1 MLSPCFFQARP
12 DCNPIGNP
20 ERPCYCFRA
29 HCLPHLIW
37 RTILC
42 LTLLLVSAIARAQ
55 DDITAVPNRPTV
67 STTAEPVQRG
77 VLETE
82 WGVDAAASHQDVNG
96 LFKFGLATNFELRFA
111 TAPLTADTGTH
122 GFGDTSLGFKY
133 RVTQDSGHRPSISFM
148 YMLKV
153 PTAGSVLGSGEA
165 DHNFL
170 LLVSKD
176 LGKHHFDY
184 NLGAMFLGR
193 IGRGFDHAFLNAL
206 AWSHPL
212 RGKWSVNAELSG
224 VTSPNPATPGSSQFI
239 AAAIYTARPR
249 LVFDVGMMR
258 RISGE
263 IPHSMFVTGVTYSIA
278 NLYGTRKKN
287 DSLDRGTAI
296 H

>member
-1 MLSPCFFQARP
+1 MRIEKPTSGAAFDRLCIPSGC
-12 DCNPIGNP
+12 G
-20 ERPCYCFRA
+20 
-29 HCLPHLIW
+29 W
-37 RTILC
+37 RRQLAGCILV
-42 LTLLLVSAIARAQ
+42 LLCSAALFAQ
-55 DDITAVPNRPTV
+55 QDEMAAVPNRPTV
-67 STTAEPVQRG
+67 STTAQPVQRG

-82 WGVDAAASHQDVNG
+82 WGVDAAASHQDLNG
-96 LFKFGLATNFELRFA
+96 LFKFGLTTNLELRFA
-111 TAPLTADTGTH
+111 NNPFAADSGTH

-133 RVTQDSGHRPSISFM
+133 RFTQDSGSRPSIALM

-153 PTAGSVLGSGEA
+153 PTAGDVLGSGDV
-165 DHNFL
+165 DHNLL

-193 IGRGFDHAFLNAL
+193 AGGGCDHALLNAL

-212 RGKWSVNAELSG
+212 HGQWSVNAELSG
-224 VTSPNPATPGSSQFI
+224 VSSPNSATPGSAQFI

-249 LVFDVGMMR
+249 LVFDIGMMGR
-258 RISGE
+258 LGGE
-263 IPHSMFVTGVTYSIA
+263 IPHSMFMAGVTYSIA

-287 DSLDRGTAI
+287 DFLSTAAAV